1 MFQYLPLTFH
11 IQHGLEDKEYKNFLN
26 YYKKRE
32 QEIAKQES
40 MEYNE
45 LQQKKFRNI
54 WIVKPGEISNRGNG
68 ITVCDELSEIKKL
81 INS

>member
-1 MFQYLPLTFH
+1 
-11 IQHGLEDKEYKNFLN
+11 
-26 YYKKRE
+26 
-32 QEIAKQES
+32 

-68 ITVCDELSEIKKL
+68 ITVCDELIEI
-81 INS
+81 